1 MLTYIFIAI
10 LFSVFTSANFFIR
23 SGFFTTATTTD
34 LSILFSAVPYISI
47 IALPALCHKNQL
59 DLYSDFIPE
68 KSFIKISKRFL
79 FLLSIYSVMI
89 LLLLIPCGFV
99 AELGTIDAG
108 QIFTSIINLIL
119 YGASSIAFCI
129 LLGELIL
136 NPVVCFAVSALIL
149 GIINSAHSFI
159 VYLHPGDFISSFF
172 KQISFAWHFDAAS
185 KGVFDTRDFFFF
197 LITSFILLFL
207 SDLSFNLK
215 KGKKYSAEK
224 KYQNILI
231 LIVSILVLIN
241 SNIFYK
247 RFDLSKTK
255 KYSLTR
261 YSQELT
267 KKFDSNLKITYYRSS
282 NLLKYYP
289 QIRDVSDYLQLYSNQ
304 NKKITFSIKNPDN
317 DENVKKLLSDYG
329 VQSQQL
335 RSVKNNSTEYIEVYS
350 AITLEY
356 EGKIELIPFT
366 MDSQSLEYDLDG
378 RIKHLITGK
387 NRIVNIVIGNGMNCT
402 DDYSYLIPW
411 LNSQG
416 FLCNEINIYSPDFE
430 SQLQNSEGPL
440 LVIGDSEI
448 SFEQAM
454 FIEEYILS
462 EKGKAFLAVS
472 PYSVDIENDWSIRE
486 NYNSYICTMLENW
499 GVSFNP
505 SICGDFQNS
514 RIQLYSQDYDD
525 IPGQNNTHTEILN
538 YPMWIKLP
546 SQKNFNSGMT
556 AFWINP
562 LEFNNKTDVKFESY
576 LVTSPSSYLYKF
588 NFDNKDLLLET
599 NPFNVRDNGIPDK
612 NYESRTVCAIINGN
626 LTGYFNSLSS
636 KNAEIMIYSDQY
648 FVNTLMTGY
657 NGTDY
662 SDYRNFDFLTNSLLK
677 LNNESELASIQNHKI
692 FDNTLNKITDVN
704 EYLKLQIKTYL
715 ILFVI
720 IPVLY
725 IVLAVILVIMN
736 KKRYLKFTK

>member
-462 EKGKAFLAVS
+462 EKGKAFFAVS

-514 RIQLYSQDYDD
+514 RIQLYSQDFDD

-588 NFDNKDLLLET
+588 NFDNKDSLLET

-715 ILFVI
+715 VLFVI

-725 IVLAVILVIMN
+725 IVLAVILLIMN